1 MTKKSKTLQE
11 HAGISFRWG
20 IPWGEDGFTSFPNYF
35 SRFYSKLML
44 PRPDRKGV
52 PQPDSPMKPAE
63 FMFIHHL
70 STYHYES
77 PAGESHPSLKTIARE
92 MGMKAIS
99 VYRYKRALE
108 NAGLLKITY
117 RDHDT
122 SIYDLYPFAAA
133 LRALWK
139 ADTKAKQ
146 QGAGKSDHVRS
157 TS

>member
-1 MTKKSKTLQE
+1 
-11 HAGISFRWG
+11 
-20 IPWGEDGFTSFPNYF
+20 
-35 SRFYSKLML
+35 
-44 PRPDRKGV
+44 
-52 PQPDSPMKPAE
+52 MKPAE

-92 MGMKAIS
+92 MGMA
-99 VYRYKRALE
+99 VRQVQEYRKALE
-108 NAGLLKITY
+108 DAGLLKVTY
-117 RDHDT
+117 RLHDT